1 MAKRRTKKQIEQE
14 NRLIFVDVTDTLSYL
29 SYTNEKDIKAQV
41 NEYRNNHTELDNVSI
56 SQIRKVLKEMMQ
68 DGLVKKRKD
77 DYKYV

>member
-1 MAKRRTKKQIEQE
+1 MAKRRTKKQIEEE
-14 NRLIFVDVTDTLSYL
+14 NNLIFVDISDTLSYL

-41 NEYRNNHTELDNVSI
+41 NEYRTEHTELDNVSI
-56 SQIRKVLKEMMQ
+56 SQVRKALKEMMQ

>member
-1 MAKRRTKKQIEQE
+1 MVKRRTKKQIEQE

-29 SYTNEKDIKAQV
+29 SYTNEKDIKSQV

-56 SQIRKVLKEMMQ
+56 SQVRKVLKEMMQ

>member
-1 MAKRRTKKQIEQE
+1 MAKRRTKKQIEEE
-14 NRLIFVDVTDTLSYL
+14 NNLIFVDISDTLSYL

-41 NEYRNNHTELDNVSI
+41 NEYRTEYTELDNVSI
-56 SQIRKVLKEMMQ
+56 SQVRKVLKEMMQ

>member
-1 MAKRRTKKQIEQE
+1 MVKRRTKKQIEQE

-29 SYTNEKDIKAQV
+29 SYTNEKDIKSQV

-56 SQIRKVLKEMMQ
+56 TQVRKVLKEMMQ

>member
-14 NRLIFVDVTDTLSYL
+14 NRLIFVDINDTLSYV
-29 SYTNEKDIKAQV
+29 SYTNEEDIKLQV
-41 NEYRNNHTELDNVSI
+41 NEYRKNYTELDNVSI
-56 SQIRKVLKEMMQ
+56 SQVRKVLKEMMQ

>member
-1 MAKRRTKKQIEQE
+1 MAKRRTKKEIEKE
-14 NRLIFVDVTDTLSYL
+14 NRLIFVDISDTLSYL
-29 SYTNEKDIKAQV
+29 TYTNEKDIKAQV

-56 SQIRKVLKEMMQ
+56 SQVRKVLKEMIQ

>member
-1 MAKRRTKKQIEQE
+1 MVKRRTKKQIEQE

-29 SYTNEKDIKAQV
+29 SYTNEKDIKSQV
-41 NEYRNNHTELDNVSI
+41 NEYRNKHTELDNVSI
-56 SQIRKVLKEMMQ
+56 SQVRKVLKEMMQ

>member
-1 MAKRRTKKQIEQE
+1 MAKRRTKKEIEKE
-14 NRLIFVDVTDTLSYL
+14 NRLIFVDISDTLSYL
-29 SYTNEKDIKAQV
+29 SYTNEKEIKAKV

-56 SQIRKVLKEMMQ
+56 SQVRKVLREMIQ

>member
-1 MAKRRTKKQIEQE
+1 MAKRRTKKEIEKE
-14 NRLIFVDVTDTLSYL
+14 NRLIFVDISDTLSYL
-29 SYTNEKDIKAQV
+29 TYTNEKEIKAQV

-56 SQIRKVLKEMMQ
+56 SQIRKVLREMMQ

>member
-14 NRLIFVDVTDTLSYL
+14 NRLIFVDINDTLSYV
-29 SYTNEKDIKAQV
+29 SYTNEEDIKLQV
-41 NEYRNNHTELDNVSI
+41 NEYRNNYTELDNVSI
-56 SQIRKVLKEMMQ
+56 SQVRKVLKEMMQ

>member
-1 MAKRRTKKQIEQE
+1 MAKRRTKKEIEKE
-14 NRLIFVDVTDTLSYL
+14 NRLIFVDISDTLSYL
-29 SYTNEKDIKAQV
+29 TYTNEKEIKAQV

-56 SQIRKVLKEMMQ
+56 SQVRKVLREMIQ

>member
-1 MAKRRTKKQIEQE
+1 MARRTKKQIEKE
-14 NRLIFVDVTDTLSYL
+14 NRLIFVDISDTLSYL
-29 SYTNEKDIKAQV
+29 TYTNEKEIKAKV

-56 SQIRKVLKEMMQ
+56 SQVRKVLREMIQ

>member
-1 MAKRRTKKQIEQE
+1 MAKRRTKKEIEVE

-29 SYTNEKDIKAQV
+29 TYTNEKDIKAQV

-56 SQIRKVLKEMMQ
+56 SQVRKVLKEMIQ